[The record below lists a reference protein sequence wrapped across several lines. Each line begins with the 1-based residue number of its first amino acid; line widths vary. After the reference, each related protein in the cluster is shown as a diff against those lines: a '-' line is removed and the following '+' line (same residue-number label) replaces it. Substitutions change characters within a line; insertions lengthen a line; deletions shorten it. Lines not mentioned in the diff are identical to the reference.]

1 MKKYLLIL
9 TIITLTLTGCGLKG
23 PSIEPT
29 FDEFKTAN
37 SAKFNN
43 ASKEPAPKND
53 SQPTPNQPVNNSSM
67 DIPNTPPQFTQAT
80 LVTNLGNLTLKFYPE
95 SPKTVNN
102 FIKLAQA
109 GFYDGVK
116 FHRVIKDFMVQTG
129 DPNSKDDNWD
139 NDGQGGPGYQ
149 FADEINEHK
158 LVRGSVAMANA
169 GPNTNGSQ
177 FFIVTIATTPWL
189 DGKHTN
195 FGYLTDGLDI
205 LDKISAV
212 KTNEKDHPLE
222 DVTITQVIL
231 K

>member
-1 MKKYLLIL
+1 MKKNIFLIA
-9 TIITLTLTGCGLKG
+9 IITLSLSGCSWRG

-29 FDEFKTAN
+29 FNEYKTAS
-37 SAKFNN
+37 SAKFNDTGKDLATQPP
-43 ASKEPAPKND
+43 ASTPEQPNNNNMDMSDTIPAYK
-53 SQPTPNQPVNNSSM
+53 
-67 DIPNTPPQFTQAT
+67 QAT
-80 LVTNLGNLTLKFYPE
+80 LVTNLGNITFSFYPE

-102 FIKLAQA
+102 FIKLAQS

-116 FHRVIKDFMVQTG
+116 FHRVIKNFMVQTG
-129 DPNSKDDNWD
+129 DPNSKDDDWS

-149 FADEINEHK
+149 FEDEFNDHK

-177 FFIVTIATTPWL
+177 FFIVTIGSTPWL

-195 FGYLTDGLDI
+195 FGEVTEGMDVV
-205 LDKISAV
+205 DKISDT
-212 KTNEKDHPLE
+212 KTDKNDHPT
-222 DVTITQVIL
+222 DDITIQQVIL